1 MVDFVKFVFVK
12 MLLSGITLFKYYTIV
27 IWSPLYII
35 IEVIEVK
42 NSVKKRVEVKS
53 LKKTY

>member
-12 MLLSGITLFKYYTIV
+12 MWLSGITLFKSYTIV